1 MSAVRRIDLKRK
13 VVETAL
19 GKGLFVFG
27 YKDGRID
34 EARLQHP
41 LGVTCEGNKI
51 YVADT
56 YNHAIRLID
65 LAEQRVSTLV
75 GKPEMKTVCNIDDPA
90 CDTLGLY
97 EPSDVKIRN
106 NALYIA
112 DTNNHLIRIF
122 DLDKKVLRT
131 LPVRE

>member
-13 VVETAL
+13 VVETAV

-75 GKPEMKTVCNIDDPA
+75 GKPESMQH
-90 CDTLGLY
+90 
-97 EPSDVKIRN
+97 R
-106 NALYIA
+106 
-112 DTNNHLIRIF
+112 
-122 DLDKKVLRT
+122 
-131 LPVRE
+131 